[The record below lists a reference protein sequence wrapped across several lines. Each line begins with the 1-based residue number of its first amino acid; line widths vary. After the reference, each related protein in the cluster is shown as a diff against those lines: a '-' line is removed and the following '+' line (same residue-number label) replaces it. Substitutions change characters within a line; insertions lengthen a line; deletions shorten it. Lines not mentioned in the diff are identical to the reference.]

1 MNLITANQVTDRCS
15 GLSYLSSKPGAADVL
30 QVVTQVGTRAL
41 LAGTVNQYPQGWAT
55 MAHGG
60 GSGFSDN
67 PRVPSFTVLRHT

>member
-41 LAGTVNQYPQGWAT
+41 LSGAVNQYPQGWAV
-55 MAHGG
+55 
-60 GSGFSDN
+60 GFLTI
-67 PRVPSFTVLRHT
+67 PGVPAFTVLSHT